1 MGRINESHVKIV
13 WQFLPYTYPTKSE
26 LVFARKKYNLRA
38 KAPFTAVYA
47 AACAFFAKKTFAQNR
62 RKKSTLRRFYND
74 IAPILRIS

>member
-38 KAPFTAVYA
+38 KAPYMAVYA
-47 AACAFFAKKTFAQNR
+47 AACAFFCQKKLLLKITV
-62 RKKSTLRRFYND
+62 KYLRCDGFTM
-74 IAPILRIS
+74 ILRLC